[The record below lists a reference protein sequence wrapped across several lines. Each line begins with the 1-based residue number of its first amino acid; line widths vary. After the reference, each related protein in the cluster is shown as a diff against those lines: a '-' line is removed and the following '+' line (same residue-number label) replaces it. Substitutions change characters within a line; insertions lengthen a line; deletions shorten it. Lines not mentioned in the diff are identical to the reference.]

1 MALLQ
6 PSVITL
12 NHLIVC
18 CSSAKEAQRGLELF
32 QEIDVEANLVTY
44 NALIA
49 CCKKAKLRSQAAKHT
64 VCSAI
69 LTYKEDIN
77 S

>member
-1 MALLQ
+1 MSLFRALWDPLGVLRLRRASLQ

-18 CSSAKEAQRGLELF
+18 CSSAKEARRGLELF
-32 QEIDVEANLVTY
+32 EEVEVEANLVTF

-49 CCKKAKLRSQAAKHT
+49 CCKKGKLRSQAR
-64 VCSAI
+64 
-69 LTYKEDIN
+69 
-77 S
+77 